1 MLFWL
6 NYILLPPHP
15 LQPTPSLGIASN
27 KFGFALAAPSVRTS
41 AIQVN
46 LMALGLA
53 SVGADEEVKGTAH
66 GIKMQKI
73 AEILPIL

>member
-1 MLFWL
+1 MSRL
-6 NYILLPPHP
+6 
-15 LQPTPSLGIASN
+15 
-27 KFGFALAAPSVRTS
+27 RTS

-66 GIKMQKI
+66 GIKMKKV
-73 AEILPIL
+73 AEILSILQNMNSKKS